1 MSQTSFWDL
10 FKAEYKKAAGDSLDA
25 KLEATIEQFDDRYGQ
40 KRPRKGK

>member
-25 KLEATIEQFDDRYGQ
+25 KLEATIEKFDELYGQ